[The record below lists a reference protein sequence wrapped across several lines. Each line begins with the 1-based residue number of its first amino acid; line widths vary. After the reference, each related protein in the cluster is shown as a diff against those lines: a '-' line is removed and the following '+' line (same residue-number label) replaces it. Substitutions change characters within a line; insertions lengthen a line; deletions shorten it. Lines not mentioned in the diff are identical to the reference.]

1 MYMKLTDYGK
11 NPLIANLSQIAM
23 ENDTFRAAI
32 WTGSYAQVTVMCI
45 SPYEEIGTEY
55 HGDTDQILF
64 VVDGYASVEMGKCR
78 CQMDWKKKACKGDMI
93 IVPAGTW
100 HNVKNCGRTA
110 LKLASVY
117 APPKHPKGTVQLT
130 KEDEDRDST
139 DWAK

>member
-100 HNVKNCGRTA
+100 HNVINSGRVP

-117 APPKHPKGTVQLT
+117 APPRHKKGTVHIT
-130 KEDEDRDST
+130 KADADD
-139 DWAK
+139 